1 MSDLLADFER
11 ACTEARVA
19 PSAALKEGGVHP
31 SLWKKWKDGAV
42 SPTLRNFE
50 NARGGLETILRRK
63 EEGSGAEPQGQAAA

>member
-11 ACTEARVA
+11 ACTEASIA

-50 NARGGLETILRRK
+50 NARGGLETILRLR
-63 EEGSGAEPQGQAAA
+63 EEGAAAPQGQAAA

>member
-11 ACTEARVA
+11 ACNDANVA

-50 NARGGLETILRRK
+50 NARGGLETILRRR
-63 EEGSGAEPQGQAAA
+63 AETSAQPGQAAA